1 VKINISKIINYFTKI
16 ILKKNMSKKEAKYKI
31 LILGD
36 SKVGKSC
43 FLTRYADKTYQEDY
57 LSTIGMDYKIKNY
70 ELENGDI
77 IKLYIWDTAGQDRF
91 RSITSNYYK
100 GADGIIL
107 IYDITKQETF
117 NNVRNW
123 ITSIKEEAPAKVVLI
138 LVGNKVDDEK
148 NRAVP
153 KSEGEKIADEYNL
166 PFLEC
171 SAKSDINVTETF
183 DVLIKKIVEINPKN
197 KQGQKLQQNRIVF
210 GEKKKFC

>member
-1 VKINISKIINYFTKI
+1 VKINISKIINYFTKK

-148 NRAVP
+148 NRAVQQ
-153 KSEGEKIADEYNL
+153 SEGEKIADEYNL

>member
-1 VKINISKIINYFTKI
+1 
-16 ILKKNMSKKEAKYKI
+16 MSKKEAKYKI

-148 NRAVP
+148 HRTVHQ
-153 KSEGEKIADEYNL
+153 SEGEKIADEYNL

-183 DVLIKKIVEINPKN
+183 DVLVKKIVEINPKN

-210 GEKKKFC
+210 GKKKKCC

>member
-1 VKINISKIINYFTKI
+1 
-16 ILKKNMSKKEAKYKI
+16 MSKKEAKYKI

-171 SAKSDINVTETF
+171 SAKSDINVTKTF

>member
-1 VKINISKIINYFTKI
+1 MKINISKIINYFTKI

>member
-1 VKINISKIINYFTKI
+1 VKINISKIINNFTKI

>member
-1 VKINISKIINYFTKI
+1 
-16 ILKKNMSKKEAKYKI
+16 MSKKEAKYKI

-36 SKVGKSC
+36 SKVGKTC
-43 FLTRYADKTYQEDY
+43 FLTRYADNTYQEDY

-70 ELENGDI
+70 QLENGNI

-107 IYDITKQETF
+107 VYDITKKDTF
-117 NNVRNW
+117 NSVRNW
-123 ITSIKEEAPAKVVLI
+123 INSIKEEAPAKVVLI

-148 NRAVP
+148 KRKVP
-153 KSEGEKIADEYNL
+153 KSEGDGIANEYSL
-166 PFLEC
+166 PFFEC
-171 SAKSDINVTETF
+171 SAKSDINVTQTF

-197 KQGQKLQQNRIVF
+197 KDGQKLKQKKND

>member
-1 VKINISKIINYFTKI
+1 
-16 ILKKNMSKKEAKYKI
+16 MSKKEAKYKI

-148 NRAVP
+148 NRAVQQ
-153 KSEGEKIADEYNL
+153 SEGEKIADEYNL

-183 DVLIKKIVEINPKN
+183 DVLVKKIVEINPKN

-210 GEKKKFC
+210 EKKKKCC

>member
-1 VKINISKIINYFTKI
+1 
-16 ILKKNMSKKEAKYKI
+16 MSKKEAKYKI

-43 FLTRYADKTYQEDY
+43 FLTRYADKTFQEDY

-153 KSEGEKIADEYNL
+153 QSEGEKIADEYNL

-183 DVLIKKIVEINPKN
+183 DVLVKKIVEINPKN

>member
-1 VKINISKIINYFTKI
+1 
-16 ILKKNMSKKEAKYKI
+16 MSKKEAKYKI

-70 ELENGDI
+70 ELENGNI
-77 IKLYIWDTAGQDRF
+77 IRLYIWDTAGQDRF

-148 NRAVP
+148 NRTVP
-153 KSEGEKIADEYNL
+153 QSEGEKIADEYNL

-210 GEKKKFC
+210 GEKKKCC

>member
-1 VKINISKIINYFTKI
+1 
-16 ILKKNMSKKEAKYKI
+16 MSKKEAKYKI

-153 KSEGEKIADEYNL
+153 QSEGEKIADEYNL

-210 GEKKKFC
+210 EEKKKCC

>member
-1 VKINISKIINYFTKI
+1 
-16 ILKKNMSKKEAKYKI
+16 MSKKEAKYKI

-43 FLTRYADKTYQEDY
+43 FLTRYADKTFQEDY

-148 NRAVP
+148 HRTVQQ
-153 KSEGEKIADEYNL
+153 SEGEKIADEYNL

-183 DVLIKKIVEINPKN
+183 DVLVKKIVEINPKN

>member
-1 VKINISKIINYFTKI
+1 
-16 ILKKNMSKKEAKYKI
+16 MSKKEAKYKI

-148 NRAVP
+148 NRTVP

>member
-1 VKINISKIINYFTKI
+1 
-16 ILKKNMSKKEAKYKI
+16 MSKKEAKYKI

-183 DVLIKKIVEINPKN
+183 DVLVKKIVEINPKN

>member
-1 VKINISKIINYFTKI
+1 
-16 ILKKNMSKKEAKYKI
+16 MSKKEAKYKI

-210 GEKKKFC
+210 EI

>member
-1 VKINISKIINYFTKI
+1 
-16 ILKKNMSKKEAKYKI
+16 MSKKEAKYKI

-70 ELENGDI
+70 ELENGAI

-153 KSEGEKIADEYNL
+153 QSEGEKIADEYNL

>member
-1 VKINISKIINYFTKI
+1 
-16 ILKKNMSKKEAKYKI
+16 MSKKEAKYKI

-43 FLTRYADKTYQEDY
+43 FLTRYADKTFQEDY

-148 NRAVP
+148 HRTVQQ
-153 KSEGEKIADEYNL
+153 SEGEKIADEYNL

-183 DVLIKKIVEINPKN
+183 DVLVKKIVEINPKS

>member
-1 VKINISKIINYFTKI
+1 
-16 ILKKNMSKKEAKYKI
+16 MSKKEAKYKI

-148 NRAVP
+148 NRAVQQ
-153 KSEGEKIADEYNL
+153 SEGEKIADEYNL

-183 DVLIKKIVEINPKN
+183 DVLVKKIVEINPKN

>member
-1 VKINISKIINYFTKI
+1 
-16 ILKKNMSKKEAKYKI
+16 MSKKEAKYKI

-210 GEKKKFC
+210 VEKKKFC

>member
-1 VKINISKIINYFTKI
+1 
-16 ILKKNMSKKEAKYKI
+16 MSKKEAKYKI

-148 NRAVP
+148 HRTVQQ
-153 KSEGEKIADEYNL
+153 SEGEKIADEYNL

>member
-1 VKINISKIINYFTKI
+1 
-16 ILKKNMSKKEAKYKI
+16 MSKKEAKYKI

-123 ITSIKEEAPAKVVLI
+123 ITSIKEEAPAKVVLV

-153 KSEGEKIADEYNL
+153 QSEGEKIADEYNL

>member
-1 VKINISKIINYFTKI
+1 
-16 ILKKNMSKKEAKYKI
+16 MSKKEAKYKI

-43 FLTRYADKTYQEDY
+43 FLTRYADKTFQEDY

-153 KSEGEKIADEYNL
+153 QSEGEKIADEYNL

-183 DVLIKKIVEINPKN
+183 DVLVKKIVEINPKS

>member
-1 VKINISKIINYFTKI
+1 
-16 ILKKNMSKKEAKYKI
+16 MSKKEAKYKI

-153 KSEGEKIADEYNL
+153 QSEGEKIADEYNL

-183 DVLIKKIVEINPKN
+183 DVLVKKIVEINPKN

-210 GEKKKFC
+210 EKKKKCC

>member
-1 VKINISKIINYFTKI
+1 
-16 ILKKNMSKKEAKYKI
+16 MSKKEAKYKI

-210 GEKKKFC
+210 GEKKKCC

>member
-1 VKINISKIINYFTKI
+1 
-16 ILKKNMSKKEAKYKI
+16 MSKKEAKYKI

-123 ITSIKEEAPAKVVLI
+123 ITSIKEEAPAKVVLV

-148 NRAVP
+148 NRAVQQ
-153 KSEGEKIADEYNL
+153 SEGEKIADEYNL

>member
-1 VKINISKIINYFTKI
+1 
-16 ILKKNMSKKEAKYKI
+16 MSKKEAKYKI

-117 NNVRNW
+117 NNVRN
-123 ITSIKEEAPAKVVLI
+123 
-138 LVGNKVDDEK
+138 
-148 NRAVP
+148 
-153 KSEGEKIADEYNL
+153 
-166 PFLEC
+166 
-171 SAKSDINVTETF
+171 
-183 DVLIKKIVEINPKN
+183 
-197 KQGQKLQQNRIVF
+197 
-210 GEKKKFC
+210 

>member
-1 VKINISKIINYFTKI
+1 VKIIISKIINNFTKI

-153 KSEGEKIADEYNL
+153 QSEGEKIADEYNL

>member
-1 VKINISKIINYFTKI
+1 
-16 ILKKNMSKKEAKYKI
+16 MSKKEAKYKI

-43 FLTRYADKTYQEDY
+43 FLTRYADKTFQEDY

-70 ELENGDI
+70 ELENGNI

-148 NRAVP
+148 NRAVQQ
-153 KSEGEKIADEYNL
+153 SEGEKIADEYNL

-183 DVLIKKIVEINPKN
+183 DVLVKKIVEINPKS

>member
-1 VKINISKIINYFTKI
+1 
-16 ILKKNMSKKEAKYKI
+16 MSKKEAKYKI

-148 NRAVP
+148 NRAVQQ
-153 KSEGEKIADEYNL
+153 SEGEKIADEYNL

-210 GEKKKFC
+210 GEKKKCC

>member
-1 VKINISKIINYFTKI
+1 
-16 ILKKNMSKKEAKYKI
+16 MSKKEAKYKI

-43 FLTRYADKTYQEDY
+43 FLTRYADNTYHEDY

-171 SAKSDINVTETF
+171 SAKSDINVTKTF

-197 KQGQKLQQNRIVF
+197 KQGQKLQQNRVIF

>member
-1 VKINISKIINYFTKI
+1 
-16 ILKKNMSKKEAKYKI
+16 MSKKEAKYKI

-153 KSEGEKIADEYNL
+153 QSEGEKIADEYNL

-210 GEKKKFC
+210 EKKKEMLLIFDFTKIYIRNC

>member
-1 VKINISKIINYFTKI
+1 
-16 ILKKNMSKKEAKYKI
+16 MSKKEAKYKI

-43 FLTRYADKTYQEDY
+43 FLTRYADNTYHEDY

-70 ELENGDI
+70 ELENGNI

-148 NRAVP
+148 NRAVQQ
-153 KSEGEKIADEYNL
+153 SEGEKIADEYNL

-183 DVLIKKIVEINPKN
+183 DVLVKKIVEINPKS

>member
-1 VKINISKIINYFTKI
+1 
-16 ILKKNMSKKEAKYKI
+16 MSKKEAKYKI

-148 NRAVP
+148 NRAVQQ
-153 KSEGEKIADEYNL
+153 SEGEKIADEYNL